1 MAEYLTHSTAF
12 IPIWFANLH
21 QKDKDNLAALLTNL
35 VDQDGKFTEEAQN
48 ELIEKFKID
57 DYQAEELYNFFYH
70 SQAGKKLQKEFRADK
85 TINKTIEE
93 FAKQVNDASNANDLP
108 IRLRNAVAIIDKY
121 A

>member
-1 MAEYLTHSTAF
+1 MG
-12 IPIWFANLH
+12 
-21 QKDKDNLAALLTNL
+21 
-35 VDQDGKFTEEAQN
+35 DQDGKFTEEAQN
-48 ELIEKFKID
+48 ELIEKFEID

-121 A
+121 AVNPRYKILFPIM